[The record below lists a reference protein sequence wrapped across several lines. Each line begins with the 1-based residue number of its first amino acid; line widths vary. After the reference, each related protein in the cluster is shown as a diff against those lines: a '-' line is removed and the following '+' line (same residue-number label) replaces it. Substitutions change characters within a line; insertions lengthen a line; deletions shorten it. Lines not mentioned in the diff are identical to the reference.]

1 MKQNH
6 HDWLVAIL
14 FLFTMT
20 FSSGRLVMTG
30 WTDNLILAQGA
41 AILGTILGL
50 GLAVSQFQV
59 RTRRWLV
66 AVYTPFV
73 VPWLLLGM
81 DSGAEPVETRL
92 LSLAGRVWYSLGQ
105 LFTAQ
110 EISDP
115 LLFISLVCLA
125 FWFIGIF
132 CGQAILHPGR
142 LLAGLMPPSLATLLI
157 QVFDGY
163 PPGRIWIVSVYLAF
177 VLLLIG
183 RKNYLDND
191 NQWRVKGTFTGS
203 EPEFD
208 LNRSMIIATILIVFL
223 AWTLPTPA
231 SALPAAARWWRENSA
246 PFKNAQERINKAL
259 AALSSEQPP
268 PVERYGETLALGNQA
283 EQGEGLLFRVRAPAT
298 ANLPRYYWRARV
310 YDTYQNG
317 QWQNNTALASRAFL
331 PEGPD
336 LNIPE
341 SGGRLAE
348 FEFEWFFTAQATL
361 VTHPQ
366 PVWVSRPAQLF
377 YTSLPENQSDINGW
391 RASPAL
397 VRGER
402 YLARSIV
409 KSPTIFEMQQ
419 AGEEYP
425 DWVLE
430 RYLDL
435 PEDISARIVALAVS
449 ISADAPTPYDKAERI
464 TNYLRQNISY
474 DEKVPALP
482 TGADALERFLFD
494 WQRGYCNYYASAQVV
509 MLRSVGVPARLAVG
523 YAQGEQSGT
532 SYVVRARDAHAWPEV
547 YFPGIGWVEFE
558 PTGNQEPLVRPSG
571 IPLEMRPER
580 EPIDLEREIPQFNDD
595 VLLPPPA
602 SRPESDSRSQFPY
615 QTVFGWIIITLL
627 LALGGYVLWRLN
639 RQQPFSQR
647 FIQTA
652 LTYYQ
657 WRRLDIPNWL
667 NTWLRWSSLSDV
679 ERAFHTINQ
688 ALTWFRQEQPES
700 LTPAERVQRLKELLP
715 QAAEAIVTL
724 ASEHE
729 MTLYSNHPGDP
740 ARAKKAAWNIR
751 IALLRSVFE

>member
-1 MKQNH
+1 MKEH
-6 HDWLVAIL
+6 HRDWLVAVLFMFAMIL
-14 FLFTMT
+14 A
-20 FSSGRLVMTG
+20 SGRLILTG
-30 WTDNLILAQGA
+30 WTDDLMLAQGA
-41 AILGTILGL
+41 AILGTVLGL
-50 GLAVSQFQV
+50 TLAVSRFQA
-59 RTRRWLV
+59 RARRWL
-66 AVYTPFV
+66 AAAYTPLV
-73 VPWLLLGM
+73 LTWLLLGM
-81 DSGAEPVETRL
+81 ASRVETLQIRL
-92 LSLAGRVWYSLGQ
+92 LSLGGRIWFNLTQ
-105 LFTAQ
+105 LVSAEEVT
-110 EISDP
+110 DP
-115 LLFISLVCLA
+115 ILFIAFTCLL

-132 CGQAILHPGR
+132 CGQAILQADR
-142 LLAGLMPPSLATLLI
+142 ILAALVPPSLLILLI
-157 QVFDGY
+157 QIFDSY
-163 PPGRIWIVSVYLAF
+163 PPGKIWFIPVYFAT

-183 RKNYLDND
+183 RKNYLSSDG
-191 NQWRVKGTFTGS
+191 QWRAKGIFTGS

-208 LNRSMIIATILIVFL
+208 LHRSIITGTILIVLL
-223 AWTLPTPA
+223 AWTIPTPA
-231 SALPAAARWWRENSA
+231 SALPAAARWWHERSESLR
-246 PFKNAQERINKAL
+246 NAQERMNKAL
-259 AALSSEQPP
+259 AALTSEQPP
-268 PVERYGETLALGNQA
+268 PVERYGETLALGSQA
-283 EQGEGLLFRVRAPAT
+283 DQGAGLLFRVRPPVG

-310 YDTYQNG
+310 YDTYQDG
-317 QWQNNTALASRAFL
+317 QWQNSAALVSRAFQ
-331 PEGPD
+331 PEGFP

-341 SGGRLAE
+341 ADGQLAE

-377 YTSLPENQSDINGW
+377 YTSLPDNLSDINGW
-391 RASPAL
+391 RANPAL

-402 YLARSIV
+402 YLARSVV

-435 PEDISARIVALAVS
+435 PQDISARIVALAVS

-474 DEKVPALP
+474 DEKVPSLP

-532 SYVVRARDAHAWPEV
+532 NYIVRARDAHAWPEV

-571 IPLEMRPER
+571 SPLEARPER
-580 EPIDLEREIPQFNDD
+580 DPIDFERENPQFNDD
-595 VLLPPPA
+595 VLLTPPA
-602 SRPESDSRSQFPY
+602 SGPESDSRSQFPY

-627 LALGGYVLWRLN
+627 LVLGGYVLWRLN

-652 LTYYQ
+652 LSYYR
-657 WRRLDIPNWL
+657 WRSLDIPNWL
-667 NTWLRWSSLSDV
+667 NTWLRWSSLSEV

-715 QAAEAIVTL
+715 QAAEAIATL

-729 MTLYSNHPGDP
+729 MTLYSDNPGDP

-751 IALLRSVFE
+751 ISLLRSVFE